1 MLSIPGKRARLC
13 DGVSRREFLR
23 VGGTAMLGISLPQ
36 ILALQA
42 KANTIAAPS
51 RARNGFG
58 KAKSV
63 ILCFYKVALVI

>member
-42 KANTIAAPS
+42 KANTIAAPLPS
-51 RARNGFG
+51 A
-58 KAKSV
+58 
-63 ILCFYKVALVI
+63 